1 MNQDEIDAIAR
12 ALIQRWMDDELF
24 AKGAADLFGPGA
36 RAAALMTISRVA
48 EEMAEGEIAQLP
60 PWAG

>member
-12 ALIQRWMDDELF
+12 QVIQRWMDDQLLF
-24 AKGAADLFGPGA
+24 AKARELFGPGA
-36 RAAALMTISRVA
+36 RAAMLMTISRVA
-48 EEMAEGEIAQLP
+48 EDIAEGEIAQLP

>member
-12 ALIQRWMDDELF
+12 QVIQRWMDDQLF
-24 AKGAADLFGPGA
+24 AKARELFGPGA
-36 RAAALMTISRVA
+36 RAAMLMTISRVA

>member
-1 MNQDEIDAIAR
+1 MRHSKTGKTWTRCLICHAAR
-12 ALIQRWMDDELF
+12 QRKVRR
-24 AKGAADLFGPGA
+24 AKE
-36 RAAALMTISRVA
+36 RVA